1 MSTNRGRV
9 INCVCCQRH
18 GRHAGRGLVDAC
30 FARHQRHQTLDQF
43 PRVNQVAADT
53 QEEHAFL
60 SSQGLSD
67 GEIAERL
74 GLSTTKLRY
83 ALGCAA

>member
-1 MSTNRGRV
+1 MSAHRGPA
-9 INCVCCQRH
+9 IKCVCCWRP

-30 FARHQRHQTLDQF
+30 FARHKRHGTLDQF
-43 PRVNQVAADT
+43 PRVYQVAADT

-67 GEIAERL
+67 DQIAGRL
-74 GLSTTKLRY
+74 GLTLAKLRY
-83 ALGCAA
+83 ALERAA